1 MVLAKAGPSQ
11 AMNRLIDTF
20 FNTAIMWQ
28 YLPKILEGMVV
39 TIWLA
44 LLVVA
49 SGILLGFALALVR
62 SLRWRAVNLLIVLY
76 ADVFRAVPALVILII
91 IYFALPTIGVRLS
104 GFVSAWL
111 GLALVLSAFAEEIF
125 WAGILSVPHGQWE
138 AARAT
143 GLSVAQA
150 LRHVVLPQALRIT
163 IAPLTN
169 RAIVITKNT
178 ALASV
183 VAVGE
188 ILYQAQAGYSFS
200 YNPSPLTLGA
210 IAYLILFIPLVW
222 FGRWVESRFA
232 GKLVGVK

>member
-1 MVLAKAGPSQ
+1 MSGLV
-11 AMNRLIDTF
+11 DTF
-20 FNTAIMWQ
+20 FNLAIMRQ
-28 YLPKILEGMVV
+28 YLPKVIEGMGVTVV
-39 TIWLA
+39 LSLA
-44 LLVVA
+44 VVA
-49 SGILLGFALALVR
+49 SGLLLGTVLALLR
-62 SLRWRAVNLLIVLY
+62 SLRLKPLNALIVIF

-91 IYFALPTIGVRLS
+91 IYFALPTVGVRLS

-111 GLALVLSAFAEEIF
+111 GLSLVLAAFAEEIV
-125 WAGILSVPHGQWE
+125 WAGILSVPRGQWE

-143 GLSVAQA
+143 GLDFSQGM
-150 LRHVVLPQALRIT
+150 RHVVLPQALRLT
-163 IAPLTN
+163 VAPLTN

-183 VAVGE
+183 LAVGE

-222 FGRWVESRFA
+222 FGRWVEGRFA
-232 GKLVGVK
+232 WKR

>member
-1 MVLAKAGPSQ
+1 MQG
-11 AMNRLIDTF
+11 LIDTF
-20 FNTAIMWQ
+20 FNLAVMRQ
-28 YLPKILEGMVV
+28 YLPKVIEGMGVTVMLALAVV
-39 TIWLA
+39 ATGLLLGAALA
-44 LLVVA
+44 LLRT
-49 SGILLGFALALVR
+49 LRFKPLNALI
-62 SLRWRAVNLLIVLY
+62 IVF

-91 IYFALPTIGVRLS
+91 IYFALPTVGVRLS

-111 GLALVLSAFAEEIF
+111 GLSLVLAAFAEEIV
-125 WAGILSVPHGQWE
+125 WAGILSVPRGQWE

-143 GLSVAQA
+143 GLNFPQA
-150 LRHVVLPQALRIT
+150 LRLVVLPQAARLT
-163 IAPLTN
+163 VAPLTS

-183 VAVGE
+183 LAVGE

-222 FGRWVESRFA
+222 LGRWVETRFA
-232 GKLVGVK
+232 WKR